1 MPKPKTEM
9 RRTATKMQHMPEIQ
23 PRMQLSRTSTDQVSS
38 RSLKTY
44 LWFRNRVNGHPLAND
59 ERRKDKTLAEILD
72 RIKSLEGKIDD
83 LNIRNSFSA
92 TSQETDPLSERP
104 STAPLSVSHGF
115 GSSLGTSIF
124 LPSAPTTAPG
134 SEDHYKYV
142 SSVHEML
149 TWPAVQQV
157 LELARP
163 KTGLDLS
170 AIARDGPAMILGL
183 HDHSRR
189 LPVGNTASLSHDQS
203 LSFPPQGPDVSSLTI
218 QSLTWET
225 MQRLSKAYF
234 DTFNLMYPI
243 LDQQSFVSSTMSLVF
258 NEGFNEGMASTIAL
272 LICALGEVA
281 IAGTQGI
288 PIYVSN
294 GRPSGMKGGTRTQPP
309 GLGLFN
315 EARRRMGFNLTACS
329 LENVQ
334 IFALAGYDSNL
345 PVPHC
350 LLTVRQS
357 ILWNLLPPH
366 GMLPFNRRLRE
377 SDLVFIMK

>member
-1 MPKPKTEM
+1 M
-9 RRTATKMQHMPEIQ
+9 
-23 PRMQLSRTSTDQVSS
+23 
-38 RSLKTY
+38 
-44 LWFRNRVNGHPLAND
+44 WFGNRVNGYPLAND
-59 ERRKDKTLAEILD
+59 ECRKDKTLAEILD
-72 RIKSLEGKIDD
+72 RIKSLEGKIDN
-83 LNIRNSFSA
+83 LNIRTSFSA
-92 TSQETDPLSERP
+92 TSQETDPPSERP
-104 STAPLSVSHGF
+104 STAPLSVPHGL
-115 GSSLGTSIF
+115 GSLLGTSIF
-124 LPSAPTTAPG
+124 LPSAPTPAPG

-149 TWPAVQQV
+149 SWPAVQQA

-163 KTGLDLS
+163 KTGLDPS

-189 LPVGNTASLSHDQS
+189 LPVGNTAPLDRDQS
-203 LSFPPQGPDVSSLTI
+203 LSFPVQGPDTSSLTI
-218 QSLTWET
+218 QSLTWDT

-243 LDQQSFVSSTMSLVF
+243 LDRQSFVSSTMSLVS

-288 PIYVSN
+288 PIHVSN
-294 GRPSGMKGGTRTQPP
+294 GRPSGMKGGTTTQPP

-334 IFALAGYDSNL
+334 IFALAGYDSNTPIPL
-345 PVPHC
+345 V
-350 LLTVRQS
+350 LLTVRQFIS
-357 ILWNLLPPH
+357 WYLLPPH
-366 GMLPFNRRLRE
+366 GMLPSNRQVRE
-377 SDLVFIMK
+377 GTSVYHEIRNFGE